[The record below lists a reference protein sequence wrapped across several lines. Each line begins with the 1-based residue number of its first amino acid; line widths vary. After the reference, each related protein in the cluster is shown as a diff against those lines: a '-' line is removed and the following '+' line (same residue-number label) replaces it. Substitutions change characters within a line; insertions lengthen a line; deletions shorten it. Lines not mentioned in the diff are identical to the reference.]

1 MGIRFPADP
10 NRELP
15 SCRRASEEKQGINR
29 QEPGVGGLT
38 KTEMTSSP
46 FQRFSRKYSKEEI
59 SLEIVLKGRD
69 SDIPEYQSCTVH
81 GLNLAER
88 GTSRCV
94 KLPEQ
99 SGPGRTGSGQALP
112 RGEGGQTL
120 GLLRVPPHV
129 TPGGRF
135 LPMFKSNE
143 K

>member
-69 SDIPEYQSCTVH
+69 SDIARVPELHSPWTEPRRKR
-81 GLNLAER
+81 NIPMREAAR
-88 GTSRCV
+88 AKWAR
-94 KLPEQ
+94 
-99 SGPGRTGSGQALP
+99 PGRERASPPAG
-112 RGEGGQTL
+112 RGRAD
-120 GLLRVPPHV
+120 LRSSQSPASCHAWWKISTHV
-129 TPGGRF
+129 
-135 LPMFKSNE
+135 
-143 K
+143 